1 MEFIMF
7 KQSIAMAI
15 LVAGLTACSG
25 GGKSVAEMYGG
36 DYFFASKEKNNQK
49 VAFKSI
55 KPAAGIVQLMIEGE
69 TVEMWSKAY
78 AEAQMEEQPITNNI
92 SLAFYN
98 SRDVF
103 WLAIKGKLTSLTEM
117 PKTGVATYK
126 YKGDIKGGSASTFKV
141 DFGKKTVN
149 GEIYDQEGRVE
160 LPTSHIEGNA
170 FHYEDAKQEV
180 RGHFFGK
187 NAAELGGI
195 WIGTTNDFR
204 VIPFAATK
212 Q

>member
-1 MEFIMF
+1 MF

-36 DYFFASKEKNNQK
+36 DYFFVSNEKNNQK
-49 VAFKSI
+49 IALKSI
-55 KPAAGIVQLMIEGE
+55 KPAADIAQLMIEGK
-69 TVEMWSKAY
+69 TVEMWRKAY
-78 AEAQMEEQPITNNI
+78 AVAQMEEQPITNNI
-92 SLAFYN
+92 SFGFYN
-98 SRDVF
+98 TGDVV
-103 WLAIKGKLTSLTEM
+103 WLAIRGKLTPLTEM

-126 YKGDIKGGSASTFKV
+126 SENKGFSSGSTFKV
-141 DFGKKTVN
+141 DFGEKTVN
-149 GEIYDQEGRVE
+149 GELRRKKDKVK
-160 LPTSHIEGNA
+160 LPTSRIEGNA
-170 FHYEDAKQEV
+170 FHYADAKQEV

-195 WIGTTNDFR
+195 WTNINISDGF
-204 VIPFAATK
+204 IPFAATK